1 MPDEEKVAAIGK
13 IGEEATKTV
22 KRIPNQDHFESLM
35 SQRATKPEIASVE
48 EAQTKPSPIE
58 ELQSTGARIDRTQVV
73 TPNDV
78 IAQAR
83 KTIGTIDGIKQD
95 LQTPHLDIKGSVDH
109 LLTNKL
115 VHIDENL
122 QVALSKIGS
131 EVKPQEPLGISK
143 PIEKF
148 LSFLTHSQHQLDT
161 LATDVQNMQ
170 EHGSNFSAAAM
181 LAVQTKVGY
190 VQQELEFFTSL
201 LNKALESTK
210 TIMNVQV

>member
-1 MPDEEKVAAIGK
+1 MKQGTQAKELTNVDEL
-13 IGEEATKTV
+13 T
-22 KRIPNQDHFESLM
+22 P
-35 SQRATKPEIASVE
+35 
-48 EAQTKPSPIE
+48 KPSPIE
-58 ELQSTGARIDRTQVV
+58 EMQNSSIKLDRTQTV

-78 IAQAR
+78 ISQAH
-83 KTIGTIDGIKQD
+83 KTIETIDTIKQD
-95 LQTPHLDIKGSVDH
+95 LQKPDLQLKTSAEP

-122 QVALSKIGS
+122 QIALSKVGS

-143 PIEKF
+143 PIERFLGF
-148 LSFLTHSQHQLDT
+148 LSHSQHQLDT
-161 LATDVQNMQ
+161 LASDVQRLQ
-170 EHGSNFSAAAM
+170 EHGSTFSPATM